1 MTQAGV
7 FPEWGYARL
16 LLFAH
21 IPPRFDPFS
30 AKGEENGQIQGK
42 MVDRVCADLQIDMN
56 IYKSACIFIRIVLI
70 YMHEIR
76 IFNRLEE

>member
-7 FPEWGYARL
+7 FPEWEYARL
-16 LLFAH
+16 LLFSR

-30 AKGEENGQIQGK
+30 AKGEENGQMQRK
-42 MVDRVCADLQIDMN
+42 TVDGVCADLQIDVN
-56 IYKSACIFIRIVLI
+56 IYKMACIFIRYVLI